1 MAEQEHTD
9 LERLQKRKRQEAAL
23 RKQMQYINSLSPE
36 DREKIYAKKHRPA
49 EHIEPK
55 TFKEKWANYWYHYK
69 WLTFGCVAAV
79 LIGGFFVYDMV
90 TKEKYDMSIMMITKD
105 YYDSE
110 SVGAYI
116 DKTAQYCPDTD
127 ENEEQNISFMAIQMD
142 RENSEQADPNFY
154 MAQFV
159 KMTSSISEGM
169 DAVYLMDQDNY
180 DFLTQEEGDVKFVDL
195 SQFSDNENVEGDKYY
210 IKNDALLGDVDAGND
225 LFLVLRAP
233 DDMPNI
239 DKDDVKELYV
249 TSKEYLINL
258 MNQTPVEK

>member
-1 MAEQEHTD
+1 
-9 LERLQKRKRQEAAL
+9 
-23 RKQMQYINSLSPE
+23 
-36 DREKIYAKKHRPA
+36 
-49 EHIEPK
+49 
-55 TFKEKWANYWYHYK
+55 
-69 WLTFGCVAAV
+69 
-79 LIGGFFVYDMV
+79 
-90 TKEKYDMSIMMITKD
+90 
-105 YYDSE
+105 
-110 SVGAYI
+110 
-116 DKTAQYCPDTD
+116 
-127 ENEEQNISFMAIQMD
+127 
-142 RENSEQADPNFY
+142 
-154 MAQFV
+154 
-159 KMTSSISEGM
+159 MTSSISEGM

-239 DKDDVKELYV
+239 DKDDVKELYE